1 MEGRQVRNMGISCWM
16 MSFVFMSIH
25 PSLFKRRPTTHPSG
39 MNQMYAFLYLLLQ
52 VYNYRF
58 NIYILKKK
66 KEKRKKKIM
75 GFFFILSDGY
85 REGVS

>member
-58 NIYILKKK
+58 NIYIYILKKK
-66 KEKRKKKIM
+66 KEKRK
-75 GFFFILSDGY
+75 
-85 REGVS
+85 